1 MNVKTLEG
9 LAGAGQNMKIMQT
22 PLRIYKD
29 AFRRGDI
36 GKMEQAGGY
45 VCEFAD
51 RTEKYKTLTDEGMKE
66 EIQEA
71 REAKAEAMKELQ
83 KPEEQKTSEPEKKE
97 ESAAYDVTISEEGKA
112 LLEKE
117 GTGDESERIQSGGSG
132 IQPDTTGE
140 Q

>member
-71 REAKAEAMKELQ
+71 REAKAEEMKE
-83 KPEEQKTSEPEKKE
+83 EAEQEVSEQGKKA

-112 LLEKE
+112 LLERE
-117 GTGDESERIQSGGSG
+117 VTGNESERIQSGGSG

>member
-71 REAKAEAMKELQ
+71 REAKAEEMKEQ
-83 KPEEQKTSEPEKKE
+83 EVSEQGKKA

-112 LLEKE
+112 LLERE
-117 GTGDESERIQSGGSG
+117 VTGNESERIQSGGSG

>member
-66 EIQEA
+66 EAEQEVS
-71 REAKAEAMKELQ
+71 EQGKKA
-83 KPEEQKTSEPEKKE
+83 

-112 LLEKE
+112 LLERE
-117 GTGDESERIQSGGSG
+117 VTGNESERIQSGGSG